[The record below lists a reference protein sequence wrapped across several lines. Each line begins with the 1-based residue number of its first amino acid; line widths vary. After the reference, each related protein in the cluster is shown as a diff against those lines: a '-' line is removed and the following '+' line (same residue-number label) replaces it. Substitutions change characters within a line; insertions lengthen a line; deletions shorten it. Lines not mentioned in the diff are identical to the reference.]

1 MTLSDYRK
9 SFAKVPNGVDID
21 MSLESVGFFTL
32 DFFINQ

>member
-9 SFAKVPNGVDID
+9 SFAKVPIGVD

-32 DFFINQ
+32 NFFINQ